1 MKLFRYKTRNERG
14 QFSTWINLHDYDVTR
29 DRYFSHW
36 LWGRRRLKVAARVF
50 EIIKDI
56 QK

>member
-14 QFSTWINLHDYDVTR
+14 QFSKWSNIYTDDVLN
-29 DRYFSHW
+29 DAYFSHW
-36 LWGRRRLKVAARVF
+36 LWGRRRRKVASRVF
-50 EIIKDI
+50 EIIKDL

>member
-14 QFSTWINLHDYDVTR
+14 QFSKWTSMTSDDVLS
-29 DRYFSHW
+29 DAYFSHW
-36 LWGRRRLKVAARVF
+36 LWGRRRRKVAEKVF
-50 EIIKDI
+50 TIIKDL